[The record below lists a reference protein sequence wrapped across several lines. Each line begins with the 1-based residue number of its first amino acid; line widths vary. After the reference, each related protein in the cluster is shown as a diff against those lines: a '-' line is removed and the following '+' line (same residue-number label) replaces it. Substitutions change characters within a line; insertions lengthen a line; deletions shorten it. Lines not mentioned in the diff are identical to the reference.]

1 MFDDVFQ
8 YKVQGYLGKHY
19 MDKLVEW
26 TEKYPKMFLTW
37 IGPATVRVI
46 LNHPDSV
53 KQILRTAGNE
63 REKERAREAHETEY

>member
-1 MFDDVFQ
+1 M
-8 YKVQGYLGKHY
+8 
-19 MDKLVEW
+19 EW

-63 REKERAREAHETEY
+63 REKESERGA